1 MQLYG
6 SLTSPY
12 VRRLRALAIEKDIEF
27 DFLNLNIFAEKDRET
42 LVKLNPTRKIPM
54 LVDGEQ
60 VIFDS
65 NVIYRYLAQK
75 LDFTP
80 LSWNQENT
88 LTLIN
93 SANDSLVELLICQR
107 SEFDTNDDKLFFN
120 LQRERINGVLS
131 VLNDA
136 AEQGAFS
143 DYNYVAL
150 SLFCLLDWIIFRNL
164 TDLTRFSALQ
174 VFHSEHK
181 NRASSIETA
190 PRD

>member
-12 VRRLRALAIEKDIEF
+12 VRRLRALAIEQNIQF
-27 DFLNLNIFAEKDRET
+27 DFLNLNIFAEQDRET

-65 NVIYRYLAQK
+65 NVIYRYLSQK
-75 LDFTP
+75 LDFSP
-80 LSWNQENT
+80 LSWDQENT

-93 SANDSLVELLICQR
+93 SANDSLVELLICKR
-107 SEFDTNDDKLFFN
+107 SDFDTNDDKLFFN
-120 LQRERINGVLS
+120 LQRDRVQGVLS

-136 AEQGAFS
+136 AEKGEFN
-143 DYNYVAL
+143 DYNYLAIAL
-150 SLFCLLDWIIFRNL
+150 YCLVDWIIFRDL
-164 TDLTRFSALQ
+164 TDISSFPALLA
-174 VFHSEHK
+174 FHVAHQH
-181 NRASSIETA
+181 RASNTETA